1 MTGVGS
7 TIAAND
13 YNTIQSTIAGVLGQ
27 NAAGYGQAL
36 SSSQVASNAKI
47 TAAQWNA
54 LQNKWIASGQAVE
67 CTTSKTVGDI
77 KAEIEELC
85 SRVSCDDLTQTA
97 ILNGLNK
104 IKKLGVQ

>member
-1 MTGVGS
+1 MM
-7 TIAAND
+7 AAPLLFSCSIPIHD
-13 YNTIQSTIAGVLGQ
+13 EQFCSPIPGGLGAVCDNFLTSNQ
-27 NAAGYGQAL
+27 LIL
-36 SSSQVASNAKI
+36 SQD
-47 TAAQWNA
+47 QWNA

>member
-1 MTGVGS
+1 MM
-7 TIAAND
+7 AAPLLFSCSIPIHD
-13 YNTIQSTIAGVLGQ
+13 EQFCSPIPGGLGAVCDNFLTSNQ
-27 NAAGYGQAL
+27 LIL
-36 SSSQVASNAKI
+36 SQD
-47 TAAQWNA
+47 QWNA
-54 LQNKWIASGQAVE
+54 